1 MRRDMEAKSSQEQK
15 DAEAARALD
24 AIRNEMAMEEPLAPT
39 LKRALDHAISLG
51 MHDSPVVLAG
61 QKLLSKLTTTH
72 AEGALNRALDQA
84 AFDRDYKALEAA
96 IAKAMKDGVPS
107 HRLEE
112 ARRMLLELND
122 DMKNRVRAL
131 HLLDQAIASRDVN
144 LIQQALDMLTN
155 LSGGGVA
162 TGPDADRARRAILDI
177 HREDASAALKNAL
190 SSPTVM
196 TAKGFDE
203 EKFLRLWKAV
213 EDAERYLPGDNELLI
228 RGKTRL
234 EEQKILK
241 MKCNSAA
248 ANVSR
253 AMDLLDIHGTYILS

>member
-1 MRRDMEAKSSQEQK
+1 
-15 DAEAARALD
+15 
-24 AIRNEMAMEEPLAPT
+24 
-39 LKRALDHAISLG
+39 
-51 MHDSPVVLAG
+51 
-61 QKLLSKLTTTH
+61 
-72 AEGALNRALDQA
+72 
-84 AFDRDYKALEAA
+84 
-96 IAKAMKDGVPS
+96 
-107 HRLEE
+107 
-112 ARRMLLELND
+112 
-122 DMKNRVRAL
+122 VRAL

-234 EEQKILK
+234 EEQKVLK

-253 AMDLLDIHGTYILS
+253 AMDLLDINGTYILS